1 MNPDYSATSIS
12 AVVKREHC
20 SESLVSIWKLLK
32 ARTFDDADQEL
43 PPLGPHP
50 IGTVI
55 FQG

>member
-12 AVVKREHC
+12 AEVKREHC